1 MSKELEVF
9 RENPK
14 LYNATL
20 ALQLGEEYKQLYIG
34 IESVRVVLP
43 YRGATS
49 NIYIVEINKTR

>member
-1 MSKELEVF
+1 MSKELEIF
-9 RENPK
+9 REKPDP
-14 LYNATL
+14 YNAAL

-49 NIYIVEINKTR
+49 KEINKTR